1 MNLWLSIGI
10 AVAGFTLGFLTG
22 QQYTRREYR
31 DLTGHMLDSG
41 ILLLKVNP
49 TGIPDEDGVWE
60 GERRELVDLLNKF
73 EKEEKE
79 KKEKKAN
86 GRDL

>member
-10 AVAGFTLGFLTG
+10 AVAGFILGFLVG
-22 QQYTRREYR
+22 QQYVRREYR
-31 DLTGHMLDSG
+31 DLTGHLMDSG

-49 TGIPDEDGVWE
+49 NGFPNEDGVWE
-60 GERRELVDLLNKF
+60 GERQDLIDLLNKF